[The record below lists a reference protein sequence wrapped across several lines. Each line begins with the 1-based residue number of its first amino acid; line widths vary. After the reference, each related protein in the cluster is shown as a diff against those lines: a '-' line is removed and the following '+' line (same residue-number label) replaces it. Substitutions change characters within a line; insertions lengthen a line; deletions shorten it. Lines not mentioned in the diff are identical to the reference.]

1 MAIGAGRDPAG
12 RELIRALA
20 LGLALS
26 PLLLLFPPGEAL
38 AAAPAP
44 RLEAEKPWE
53 SDAGLLAM
61 ARLQPG
67 LQRNH
72 VALYFGGAV
81 TGQGLGLPGP
91 QALNAAL
98 GRKGDL
104 ELTFRLPAVPE
115 PLRLTVPQRGVGY
128 YPVGPGGPVRAEFAR
143 AEGLEGYLHFE
154 RFDAEALSGWFFLRM
169 RSPEGDTLQTFG
181 GAFREVSP

>member
-1 MAIGAGRDPAG
+1 M
-12 RELIRALA
+12 IRALA

-26 PLLLLFPPGEAL
+26 PLLVVFTPGEAL
-38 AAAPAP
+38 AEAPAP
-44 RLEAEKPWE
+44 RLDAEKPWE
-53 SDAGLLAM
+53 RDAGLMAM

-67 LQRNH
+67 LQRDH
-72 VALYFGGAV
+72 VALYFGGEV
-81 TGQGLGLPGP
+81 TEQGLGLPGA
-91 QALNAAL
+91 QALSSAL
-98 GRKGDL
+98 GRGGDL
-104 ELTFRLPAVPE
+104 ELSFRLPAISE

-128 YPVGPGGPVRAEFAR
+128 YPVGPGGPVRGEFAR

-154 RFDAEALSGWFFLRM
+154 RFDAEALSGWFFLRV

>member
-1 MAIGAGRDPAG
+1 M
-12 RELIRALA
+12 IRALA

-26 PLLLLFPPGEAL
+26 PLLLAFTLGEAL
-38 AAAPAP
+38 AAAPAL
-44 RLEAEKPWE
+44 RLEAQKPWE

-67 LQRNH
+67 LQRGH
-72 VALYFGGAV
+72 VALYFGGEV
-81 TGQGLGLPGP
+81 TEQGLGLPGAL
-91 QALNAAL
+91 ALNSAL
-98 GRKGDL
+98 GRDGDL
-104 ELTFRLPAVPE
+104 ELTFRLPAIPE
-115 PLRLTVPQRGVGY
+115 PLRFTVPQRGVGY

-154 RFDAEALSGWFFLRM
+154 RFDAEALSGWFFLRV